1 MRLQRRILD
10 VEKRPVGGVA
20 YVTGGTGRPV
30 ACHHASCSEQGIGRD
45 VRMCEYG
52 SYRGFLRI
60 FIGWLVGWLVGRL
73 VWLGCMCK

>member
-1 MRLQRRILD
+1 MRIL
-10 VEKRPVGGVA
+10 EVGHRRVGSVA

-30 ACHHASCSEQGIGRD
+30 AIQHASCSEQGIGRD

-60 FIGWLVGWLVGRL
+60 FIVRP
-73 VWLGCMCK
+73 